1 MNDELNELFLK
12 DMAYQLMIKQ
22 IEDDPTTRRMIE
34 VYEKHGL
41 TKQQAIGIMMDLSS
55 DSELGGDQTNIEDVI
70 KSFDA
75 KLQRVYNRVEQVDKQ
90 VKMLNDK
97 LNK

>member
-1 MNDELNELFLK
+1 MNEELNELFLK

-41 TKQQAIGIMMDLSS
+41 TKQQAIGIMMDLGS
-55 DSELGGDQTNIEDVI
+55 DSELSEDQTNIEHVI
-70 KSFDA
+70 KSFDS

-90 VKMLNDK
+90 VKMLNDN

>member
-1 MNDELNELFLK
+1 MNEELNELFLK

-22 IEDDPTTRRMIE
+22 IEDDPTTSEMIKI
-34 VYEKHGL
+34 YEKHGL
-41 TKQQAIGIMMDLSS
+41 TKQQAIAIMMDLGS
-55 DSELGGDQTNIEDVI
+55 DSELSGDQTNIEHVI
-70 KSFDA
+70 KSFDS

-90 VKMLNDK
+90 VKMLNDN